1 MINLMLT
8 GRAAANVF
16 NGDIEFNKRGRKLVR
31 GKNFTGS
38 DAALLSF
45 FFCSGAYCLVS
56 CYYAA
61 RAPEL
66 AILSLPLPF

>member
-31 GKNFTGS
+31 GRERYRIG
-38 DAALLSF
+38 
-45 FFCSGAYCLVS
+45 CCLVIVCFVS
-56 CYYAA
+56 
-61 RAPEL
+61 EL
-66 AILSLPLPF
+66 IIWLVVIKQLEYRNLPF

>member
-31 GKNFTGS
+31 GRELYRIG
-38 DAALLSF
+38 
-45 FFCSGAYCLVS
+45 CCLVIV
-56 CYYAA
+56 CFV
-61 RAPEL
+61 PEL
-66 AILSLPLPF
+66 IIWLVVIKQLEYRNLPF

>member
-31 GKNFTGS
+31 GKNFTES

-45 FFCSGAYCLVS
+45 FFV
-56 CYYAA
+56 
-61 RAPEL
+61 PEL
-66 AILSLPLPF
+66 IIWLVVIKQLEHRSLPF

>member
-31 GKNFTGS
+31 GKKLYRIGCC
-38 DAALLSF
+38 LVIV
-45 FFCSGAYCLVS
+45 FFCSGAYYLVS